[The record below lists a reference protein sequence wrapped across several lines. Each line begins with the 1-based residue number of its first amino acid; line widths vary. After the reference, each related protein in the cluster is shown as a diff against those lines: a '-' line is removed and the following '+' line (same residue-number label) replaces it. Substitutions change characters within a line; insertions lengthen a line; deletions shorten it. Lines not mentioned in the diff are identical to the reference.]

1 MNVQRSIRR
10 EEENEEKRKH
20 WYRVSQKYKKL
31 RKFQAMLFFE
41 RKNFVLCEI
50 QCEYNGLYDYFWLS
64 FIVNIIP
71 KNEILILFSF

>member
-1 MNVQRSIRR
+1 MHRECTKKYKKRRR
-10 EEENEEKRKH
+10 E
-20 WYRVSQKYKKL
+20 KYKKL

-50 QCEYNGLYDYFWLS
+50 QCEYNGLYDYFLIF